1 MLPNLLLQRTRWSAP
16 LNATLGRRGT
26 HRVAVPMRDPIWL
39 VGSPSGGGSL
49 KSMVTGLV
57 AAVLLLA
64 GPALVQAQPAVKVHR
79 IGIVSPLSATPEPPT
94 VRAFRQGLRELGYVE
109 GKNVILVTR
118 FAEGHPEPLPEL
130 FAELIR
136 LKVDVIVTGSAPG
149 ALAAKRATTSVPIV
163 FAGVLDPASAG
174 IVVSLARPG
183 GNITGVTYGAGASGI
198 AGKWLQL
205 MKEAVPGVSHVAVLS
220 NLADPQSAQLL
231 REIHA
236 AARTLKVQIDQFDAR
251 DDTTLDR
258 AFAAIGTSRAQ
269 GIIVTNAPFFADNRA
284 KLVQFAAE
292 KRLPAIYFLNLFTD
306 AGGLMSYGGSLE
318 ESYRRAATYV
328 DKILKGAK
336 PADLPIDQPTKF
348 ELVINLKTARA
359 LRLTIP
365 PSLLLRADRVIE

>member
-1 MLPNLLLQRTRWSAP
+1 MCFADEGSYW
-16 LNATLGRRGT
+16 
-26 HRVAVPMRDPIWL
+26 
-39 VGSPSGGGSL
+39 VGWIASSDGGAL

-64 GPALVQAQPAVKVHR
+64 GPAVVQAQPAAKAHQ

-94 VRAFRQGLRELGYVE
+94 VRAFRLGLRELGYVE
-109 GKNVILVTR
+109 GKNVVLVTR
-118 FAEGHPEPLPEL
+118 FAEGRTEPLPEL

-136 LKVDVIVTGSAPG
+136 LKVDVIVTGSAPA

-163 FAGVLDPASAG
+163 FAGVLDPISTG
-174 IVVSLARPG
+174 IVASLARPG
-183 GNITGVTYGAGASGI
+183 GNITGATFGVGGTGI

-205 MKEAVPGVSHVAVLS
+205 LKETDPGVSHVAVLS

-236 AARTLKVQIDQFDAR
+236 AARTLKAKIDQFDAR
-251 DDTTLDR
+251 DDTTLDK
-258 AFAAIGTSRAQ
+258 AFAAIGTSGAQ

-284 KLVQFAAE
+284 KLVQFAAA
-292 KRLPAIYFLNLFTD
+292 KRLPAIYFFNLFPD

-318 ESYRRAATYV
+318 ESYRRAATYA

-348 ELVINLKTARA
+348 ELVINLKAAKA
-359 LRLTIP
+359 LGLTIP